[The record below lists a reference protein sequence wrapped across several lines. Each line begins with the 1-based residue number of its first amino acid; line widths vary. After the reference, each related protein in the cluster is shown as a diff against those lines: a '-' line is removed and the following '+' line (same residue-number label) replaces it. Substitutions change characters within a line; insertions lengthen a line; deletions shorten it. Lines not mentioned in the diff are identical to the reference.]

1 MNRQDFVVLYFC
13 VANLSWRIFTLELI
27 YAGKICAIIFI
38 CGNLFLRI
46 AGETAKIAK
55 IGTRKNFVPHGNPV
69 VIRVA
74 ITVLSLS
81 ELPMYTVTR
90 VVIGAFARR
99 FRD

>member
-1 MNRQDFVVLYFC
+1 MIEQARFRSTIFLCSEFKLENIYSGV
-13 VANLSWRIFTLELI
+13 NL
-27 YAGKICAIIFI
+27 
-38 CGNLFLRI
+38 CGINMCDNFYLRI
-46 AGETAKIAK
+46 AGKTAKIAQ
-55 IGTRKNFVPHGNPV
+55 IRTRKNFVAHGNPD

-81 ELPMYTVTR
+81 QLPMYTVTR

>member
-1 MNRQDFVVLYFC
+1 M
-13 VANLSWRIFTLELI
+13 
-27 YAGKICAIIFI
+27 AGK
-38 CGNLFLRI
+38 
-46 AGETAKIAK
+46 TAKIAK
-55 IGTRKNFVPHGNPV
+55 IRTRKNFVPRGNPD

-81 ELPMYTVTR
+81 ELLMYTVTR